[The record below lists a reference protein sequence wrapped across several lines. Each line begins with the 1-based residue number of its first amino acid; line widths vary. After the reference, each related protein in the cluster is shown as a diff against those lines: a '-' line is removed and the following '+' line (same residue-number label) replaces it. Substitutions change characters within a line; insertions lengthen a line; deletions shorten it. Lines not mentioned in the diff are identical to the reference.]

1 MNTLLCLI
9 SSVIISWVKIW
20 ISRCSCSAS
29 KKRNM
34 WMNVSVQKFF
44 VLWNKVNHLV
54 LHNCLL
60 EIHCVRQSSDLL
72 MLKYLFCCLGHLTIN
87 LWVIPPM
94 ICVVCFGKFK
104 HWKIDFIYMCMCMY
118 MYIYLLIYVK
128 YSWWSDPSQQS
139 CTHPTS
145 HSFSSSPCAI
155 WHEKTGRTKPRKL
168 VDQGKD
174 SSVGEGKKGKATSEV
189 KAITHHF
196 PQANWCPLSFQ
207 TVAKTLS
214 SSSFPDFYCLTWY
227 YVVWSIPLAISGHL
241 RQLYSFS
248 AFCPLQPTC

>member
-1 MNTLLCLI
+1 MWGKAVISLCLSI
-9 SSVIISWVKIW
+9 CFVVWGIW
-20 ISRCSCSAS
+20 LSTSELSHLWFVWSA
-29 KKRNM
+29 
-34 WMNVSVQKFF
+34 
-44 VLWNKVNHLV
+44 
-54 LHNCLL
+54 L
-60 EIHCVRQSSDLL
+60 ESLNI
-72 MLKYLFCCLGHLTIN
+72 
-87 LWVIPPM
+87 
-94 ICVVCFGKFK
+94 GKE
-104 HWKIDFIYMCMCMY
+104 ILYIYVCMCMY
-118 MYIYLLIYVK
+118 MFIYLFIYVK
-128 YSWWSDPSQQS
+128 YLWWSDPSQQS

-145 HSFSSSPCAI
+145 HSFSSSPYAI
-155 WHEKTGRTKPRKL
+155 WHEKTGGTKPRRL
-168 VDQGKD
+168 VGQGKD

-241 RQLYSFS
+241 RQLHSFS